1 MLSTD
6 TYFRCAVS
14 MLEVTQVSCSKL
26 KKHVQE
32 SAEFSD
38 DKVSDTDGNE
48 FNSLLIAQET
58 PGAVDHSDF

>member
-1 MLSTD
+1 LK
-6 TYFRCAVS
+6 
-14 MLEVTQVSCSKL
+14 VTQVSCSKL

-38 DKVSDTDGNE
+38 DKVSETDGNE

-58 PGAVDHSDF
+58 PGAVDHSNF